1 MIEFY
6 SFVTVIQNNLFV
18 LFKFSRH
25 TTLLTIKSSH
35 DAPAPTTVVPTLQD
49 PWRLITTECAF
60 CTMQPPSVR
69 QCTVCEPSAEYSL
82 ISAHLWWR
90 GIWRYPL
97 LHTRVLPETTIHED
111 DWGILIKICS
121 SPFIMAYECWPIE
134 LKERREEIQDNTLTD
149 FYDILANVF

>member
-1 MIEFY
+1 M
-6 SFVTVIQNNLFV
+6 TVIQNNWFV

-25 TTLLTIKSSH
+25 TTLLTTKSSH

-49 PWRLITTECAF
+49 PCRLINTECAF

-90 GIWRYPL
+90 GIWRYPS
-97 LHTRVLPETTIHED
+97 LHTRVLPETTED
-111 DWGILIKICS
+111 DWENSDKDLFLTFYNGLW
-121 SPFIMAYECWPIE
+121 M
-134 LKERREEIQDNTLTD
+134 LTNRMERKKRRNTRQYNDWFWWHFRKCFLR
-149 FYDILANVF
+149 